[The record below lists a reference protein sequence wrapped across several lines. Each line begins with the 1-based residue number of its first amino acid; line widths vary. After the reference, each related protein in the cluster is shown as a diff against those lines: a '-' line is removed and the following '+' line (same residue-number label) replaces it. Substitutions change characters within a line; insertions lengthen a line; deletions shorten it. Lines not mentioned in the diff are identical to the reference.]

1 MVTPSQRPPARYAWA
16 FTHGDLIAGRVSAQQ
31 SSGRHSHCRG
41 RGHVLM
47 ASARR
52 HQRPGRSGAVRGAP
66 HVRAYAPQVS
76 LPTPPG
82 SDALDC
88 ERPADYLAPQG
99 RVGVRAGSLLPAWP
113 QLGNHRTL
121 EGVVAAHSE
130 SVEVSHNRSAC
141 GAERGRQRN
150 ARDGVGGCSLKS
162 SGAPHGSLNFVPAA
176 PDVRGIS
183 GRRSGIGSSP
193 CVQPHFAL
201 CRRLLVDDRL
211 GRCAVRHRR

>member
-130 SVEVSHNRSAC
+130 SVEVSHDRSAC
-141 GAERGRQRN
+141 GAERARQRS
-150 ARDGVGGCSLKS
+150 ARDGVVGVA
-162 SGAPHGSLNFVPAA
+162 SGHQGPSWQPQFRSCRSRRTW
-176 PDVRGIS
+176 DFRTKVRDREFTMRSATFRPLSPII
-183 GRRSGIGSSP
+183 GR
-193 CVQPHFAL
+193 
-201 CRRLLVDDRL
+201 
-211 GRCAVRHRR
+211 